1 MIDSL
6 MTKQAAIQVVTELQD
21 KIDGRDTTITILILL
36 LAAAVFGCTYFGMKV
51 YNAKKNGLEL

>member
-1 MIDSL
+1 M
-6 MTKQAAIQVVTELQD
+6 MTKQAAMQALTELQD

-51 YNAKKNGLEL
+51 YNAKKNGMEL

>member
-6 MTKQAAIQVVTELQD
+6 MTKQTAMQVVTELQD

-36 LAAAVFGCTYFGMKV
+36 LAAAVFGCAYFGMKV
-51 YNAKKNGLEL
+51 YNAKKNGMEL

>member
-36 LAAAVFGCTYFGMKV
+36 LTVAVFGCTYFGMKV